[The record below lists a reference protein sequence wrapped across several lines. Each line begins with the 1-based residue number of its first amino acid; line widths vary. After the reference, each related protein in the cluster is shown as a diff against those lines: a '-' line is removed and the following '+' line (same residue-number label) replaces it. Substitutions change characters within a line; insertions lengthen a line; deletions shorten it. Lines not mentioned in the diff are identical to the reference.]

1 MSVEMTTESK
11 PTAERTAPPA
21 VVLQRFVRG
30 HNHVTLYNADC
41 RDILPEIVADYIIT
55 DPPYGISYDASHKK
69 YQNGKHHGSAEWDKE
84 PYDPT
89 PILEMSLPSIIWGGN
104 CFASKLPDNPGW
116 LCWVKINRNGTKIRQ
131 AEMELA
137 WSNCVTRSQSYRY
150 SWIGAGMEGE
160 TNRVNGGTCHPTQ
173 KPVPLMAWCME
184 TIGVPK
190 DATVLDPYI
199 GSGTTAIACLRTG
212 RNCIGIERDAEH
224 FKTACARL
232 EAECNQGALL

>member
-1 MSVEMTTESK
+1 MLTE
-11 PTAERTAPPA
+11 
-21 VVLQRFVRG
+21 
-30 HNHVTLYNADC
+30 
-41 RDILPEIVADYIIT
+41 IMADYIIT
-55 DPPYGISYDASHKK
+55 DPPYGIAYDASHKK
-69 YQNGKHHGSAEWDKE
+69 YRNGKNHGAAEWDKE

-89 PILEMSLPSIIWGGN
+89 PILEMNLPTIIWGGN
-104 CFASKLPDNPGW
+104 CFASKLPDKPGW

-137 WSNCVTRSQSYRY
+137 WSNCVMRSQSYRY

-173 KPVPLMAWCME
+173 KPVPLIAWCME
-184 TIGVPK
+184 IIGVPK

-212 RNCIGIERDAEH
+212 RNCIGIERDTEY
-224 FKTACARL
+224 FLTACARL
-232 EAECNQGALL
+232 GAECNQGMLL